1 MPRTVVIGGVG
12 PTTGESLARRF
23 AEEGDRVAL
32 WARSGEFTQR
42 LAADLQ
48 AETPGEVSA
57 VRVDVTDPEAVTG
70 GVSAVNDLFGT
81 VDVYIHNTPVPGWSG
96 PLDSDPGELA
106 TTLDTVCY
114 GFTLVVDEL
123 LADLREDGGTVIL
136 NTGDFARW
144 VAREMAT
151 QLAPEGVHVAHV
163 SIDGWVDAESV
174 PEDVPDE
181 KRVDPDVLAEEFLHL
196 VEQDRDV
203 WSFDVEFRP
212 WGDDAFRTWR

>member
-12 PTTGESLARRF
+12 PTTGESLARQF

-32 WARSGEFTQR
+32 WARSGEFIRR

-57 VRVDVTDPEAVTG
+57 VQVDVTDPEAVTE
-70 GVSAVNDLFGT
+70 GVSAVNNLFGT
-81 VDVYIHNTPVPGWSG
+81 VDVYVHNTPVPGWSG
-96 PLDSDPGELA
+96 PLDSDPEELA

-144 VAREMAT
+144 VARRMAT

-163 SIDGWVDAESV
+163 FIDGWVDAESV

-181 KRVDPDVLAEEFLHL
+181 RRVDPDVLAEEFLHL

-212 WGDDAFRTWR
+212 WGDDTFRTWR

>member
-12 PTTGESLARRF
+12 PTTGASLARRF
-23 AEEGDRVAL
+23 AEEGDQVAL
-32 WARSGEFTQR
+32 WARSNGFTDR
-42 LAADLQ
+42 LAEDLR
-48 AETPGEVSA
+48 AETAGDVGA
-57 VRVDVTDPEAVTG
+57 VQVDVTDPEAVRD

-81 VDVYIHNTPVPGWSG
+81 VDVYVHNTPAPGWSG
-96 PLDSDPGELA
+96 PLDSDPEELA

-144 VAREMAT
+144 IAREMAA

-163 SIDGWVDAESV
+163 FIDGRVNSESI
-174 PEDVPDE
+174 PDEIPDE
-181 KRVDPDVLAEEFLHL
+181 KRADPDVLAEEFLHL
-196 VEQDRDV
+196 VEQDRDA
-203 WSFDVEFRP
+203 WSFDVDFRP